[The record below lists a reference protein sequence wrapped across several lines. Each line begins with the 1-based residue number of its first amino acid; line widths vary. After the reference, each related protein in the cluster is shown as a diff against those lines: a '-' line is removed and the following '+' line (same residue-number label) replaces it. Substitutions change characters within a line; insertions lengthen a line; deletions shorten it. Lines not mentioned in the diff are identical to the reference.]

1 MTTAPLPPVD
11 APLLG
16 QAVQA
21 AYLAFQ
27 GNTPPPITG
36 WTCVASATGWDEIVW
51 KFGKEELFAL
61 LYQSADKTQ
70 YLLAIRGTNSD
81 TDLFDDAFFE
91 TVPFVAHGG
100 NNPPAPS
107 VAAGFYGVYSNVGSM
122 AASMQSQLF
131 ALVAQYGIIDLYITG
146 HSLGAA
152 IAQLFALDMAVSA
165 PTVRITTITFAA
177 PKVGLEDW
185 AGDYAAAVTSVS
197 IANQYDVV
205 PSIPDLP
212 NYQTVG
218 TLYALAFER
227 ATVGWNPA
235 DDVLI
240 RHEMDNYQTVVT
252 NLVSTGTAPW
262 LDQFPDGVFAGVI
275 DQSFAP
281 SDAGAAVVAEVLA
294 AGKAKARAARTQAAG
309 AGGAAAGADVGTT
322 SA

>member
-1 MTTAPLPPVD
+1 MTTAALPPAN

-27 GNTPPPITG
+27 GSSYPPIPG
-36 WTCVASATGWDEIVW
+36 WTCVASVTGWDEIVW
-51 KFGKEELFAL
+51 KLGKEELFAL
-61 LYQSADKTQ
+61 LFQSADKTQ

-81 TDLFDDAFFE
+81 TDLFDDAWFE

-100 NNPPAPS
+100 TNPPAPV
-107 VAAGFYGVYSNVGSM
+107 VAAGFYGVYADIGSM

-131 ALVAQYGIIDLYITG
+131 ALVAQHGITELFITG

-152 IAQLFALDMAVSA
+152 IAQLFAFDMAISA
-165 PTVRITTITFAA
+165 PTVQITTLTFAA

-185 AGDYAAAVTSVS
+185 AGDYAASVSSVS

-218 TLYALAFER
+218 TLYAVAFER
-227 ATVGWNPA
+227 STTGWNPA
-235 DDVLI
+235 DDILI

-252 NLVSTGTAPW
+252 NILSTSTAPW
-262 LDQFPDGVFAGVI
+262 LGTFADGVFPVT
-275 DQSFAP
+275 DESFAP

-294 AGKAKARAARTQAAG
+294 ARRQKVRAAPVDGHVAG
-309 AGGAAAGADVGTT
+309 ADGGAA
-322 SA
+322 